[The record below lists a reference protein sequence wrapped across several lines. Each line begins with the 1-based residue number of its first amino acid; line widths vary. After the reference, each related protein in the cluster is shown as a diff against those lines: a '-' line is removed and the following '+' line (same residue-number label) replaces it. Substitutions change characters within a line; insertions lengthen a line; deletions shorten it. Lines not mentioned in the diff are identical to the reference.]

1 MRVTELI
8 LDGFKSYPVR
18 TSIAGWDSSFNAIT
32 GLNGSGKSN
41 ILDSICFVLGIT
53 NMTTVRAQ
61 NLLDLIYK
69 RGQAGVTRASVTIVF
84 DNSDKS
90 SAPVGFENMA
100 EISVTR
106 QISVNGQSKYLVCGH
121 RSTQQQVQSLFQ
133 SVQLNINNPNFLIMQ
148 GKITKVLNMR
158 PQEILSMIEEAA
170 GTSMFEEKKDK
181 AIKTMAKKE
190 KKLEEILSLLNE
202 EITPKLDRLRE
213 EKRVF
218 LEFQKTS
225 SELER
230 LSKLVIAYEWLQDHA
245 KVEKAREAVAKGEE
259 RRKEAIAARTRM
271 EGEISKMEKEMH
283 RIEKQR
289 DAELAKGGKVQAL
302 EKQLSAIDMEIT
314 KLKTQAEGKAK
325 EIKEEEAKIKDL
337 ERNAKELVE
346 QRAAREKSA
355 TKTSETFAAK
365 QAAFDAAVASL
376 ASSEDLLQTIEYGKG
391 LSKDAK
397 SSGYE
402 GQLAAAKELAGS
414 LATEGQL
421 AKHKI
426 ESLQKEIKEKE
437 PKAKKAAQESK
448 GLLQNLEQ
456 SRKEKDDLE
465 KRLKASGYDEAQEAE
480 LTTRREQEI
489 GAFEQVKR
497 RRDAKRNEVS
507 RTDFRADDPYP
518 NFDRSSVYG
527 TIASL
532 IELDDAN
539 SVAATALEIAAGGRL
554 YNVAVRDDATV
565 SAFIKAKTIKTKT
578 ILLPVSNL
586 QTVVADRKRV
596 AAAEK
601 HGAQLAL
608 NLIRYDHKVSK
619 ALEYVFGNVLIAPNK
634 HIAKRCTDDPAV
646 RMKCVTY
653 DGDVYDTS
661 AGMSGGSTPNDKVL
675 VKVQELRKLE
685 QELAKRRA
693 SLEEID
699 RQLVQSKGAVDLKRA
714 LDTKAHALSLLEKSM
729 ANSNATRIIAEVDQL
744 RQTVAE
750 LEGKGEELRTK
761 IKDAQSEVK
770 RIEREMTELQKD
782 KGGKV
787 KQIKADIVKKKA
799 EVAKL
804 EEAVASLRNDA
815 MTDSIEL
822 EQVKKDISASGT
834 DLAEARTYLTTLR
847 EALSTAQSQV
857 AESTKEYRSIEAKI
871 AEETKMITAFNDE
884 LDTLKDAING
894 KKKDIVDNDLK
905 VTQVEKDVERAKKD
919 AKDASTKVAKREAEF
934 EWIQDECQ
942 TFGKENSPYNFTG
955 LDMGNAREKCRQL
968 EENHRKMKRKVNPKV
983 LTMID
988 SVEKKERDLL
998 AMYRQVV
1005 KDKTKIEETVAKL
1018 DEHKKET
1025 LEKTWGIV
1033 NTEFGNIFA
1042 ELLPGNFCKL
1052 QPLEG
1057 KEITFGLEVKVRL
1070 GQVWKASLTELSG
1083 GQRSL
1088 IALSL
1093 IMSLLRFKPAPMYIL
1108 DEIDAA
1114 LDLSHTENIGRL
1126 FRTRFKGSQFIV
1138 VSLKDG
1144 LFANA
1149 NVLFRTRFR
1158 DGTSIV
1164 ERTAQRSTSALYD
1177 KENVG
1182 GPRAGGHGRKRPGFI
1197 AIIQPFNEYGY
1208 ASVPIFHWRFNLQ
1221 LPLAWKLKND
1231 LYRKFNSNVLVVPS
1245 LFPPVVTVLVADA
1258 RAINQVNGDHQH
1270 FIKDKISNGTVA
1282 SLFGPSILTLEGA
1295 EWRRHRRVVVAGF
1308 SASNTAAV
1316 WDSTIDIVNKWMN
1329 DLQQQAGLGQEVLV
1343 RTTERVWA
1351 KLALLIIGRAG
1362 FGVEFGWPFS
1372 KNVDES
1378 PSQTTFFDASFSI
1391 LRDWVPLVY
1400 VPSICFR
1407 PFPFT
1412 PRLKRIGAGHKVFER
1427 ELKEVVANKVR
1438 DVRSQKK
1445 NGNDDGQ
1452 DILSLL
1458 CRANVSEDAKNTL
1471 SEQELFSNAFVFLI
1485 AGHET
1490 TAGTVTALFAFLA
1503 LYPRCQQR
1511 LFEEAST
1518 LIGDGTVT
1526 SYPATYQALPY
1537 TLAVVQE
1544 TLRIAGPAQNLL
1556 RRSLDLT
1563 TLPSKS
1569 VNADGSSGES
1579 RNVTIPAGTYIREH
1593 VLGVHYSNDW
1603 ENATEFRPERF
1614 LELEKGGDQ
1623 LKSFLPFN
1631 SGSRGCIGRQFSLV
1645 ESVALVASIV
1655 SKYRVDIP
1663 PHEREKWALK
1673 DNESE
1678 DERRDRV
1685 LQPLNAFV
1693 LGPQEIDLLF
1703 VPRE

>member
-18 TSIAGWDSSFNAIT
+18 TSIAGWDPSFNAIT

-53 NMTTVRAQ
+53 NMSTVRAS

-245 KVEKAREAVAKGEE
+245 KVEKAKELVARGEERKKEAVAAKS
-259 RRKEAIAARTRM
+259 RM
-271 EGEISKMEKEMH
+271 ESEIGKMEKEMA

-302 EKQLSAIDMEIT
+302 EKQLNAIDMEIT
-314 KLKTQAEGKAK
+314 KLKTRAEGKGK
-325 EIKEEEAKIKDL
+325 EIKEEENKIKEL
-337 ERNAKELVE
+337 ERSAKELGE
-346 QRAAREKSA
+346 QRKSREASSG
-355 TKTSETFAAK
+355 KTSETFAAK
-365 QAAFDAAVASL
+365 QAAYDAAVASL

-402 GQLAAAKELAGS
+402 GQLAAAKELAGN
-414 LATEGQL
+414 LATENQL

-426 ESLQKEIKEKE
+426 ESLQKEIRDKE

-448 GLLQNLEQ
+448 GLLQNLEKA
-456 SRKEKDDLE
+456 RKEKAELE
-465 KRLKASGYDEAQEAE
+465 DRLKESGYDEAQGLE
-480 LTTRREQEI
+480 LGKRREEEMA
-489 GAFEQVKR
+489 AFDQLKR

-507 RTDFRADDPYP
+507 RTEFRADDPYP
-518 NFDRSSVYG
+518 NFDRSSVFG

-532 IELDDAN
+532 IELDEAN
-539 SVAATALEIAAGGRL
+539 AAAATALEIAAGGRL
-554 YNVAVRDDATV
+554 YNVAVRDDSTV

-586 QTVVADRKRV
+586 QANVAERSRV

-601 HGAQLAL
+601 HGAKLAL
-608 NLIRYDHKVSK
+608 NLIRYDKKVSR
-619 ALEYVFGNVLIAPNK
+619 ALEYVFGNVLVAPNK
-634 HIAKRCTDDPAV
+634 HIAKRCTDDPNV

-661 AGMSGGSTPNDKVL
+661 AGMSGGAAPNDKVL
-675 VKVQELRKLE
+675 VKVQELRRLE
-685 QELAKRRA
+685 AELAQRRQT
-693 SLEEID
+693 LEDLD
-699 RQLVQSKGAVDLKRA
+699 RQLQHTQGAADLKRA
-714 LDTKAHALSLLEKSM
+714 LDTKAHALALLEKSM
-729 ANSNATRIIAEVDQL
+729 ANSNATRVIAEVDGL
-744 RQTVAE
+744 KKSVAE
-750 LEGKGEELRTK
+750 LEDKCKDLRTRVA
-761 IKDAQSEVK
+761 DAQGEVK
-770 RIEREMTELQKD
+770 RIEREMAELQKD

-804 EEAVASLRNDA
+804 DEAVAALRNDA
-815 MTDSIEL
+815 MTDEL
-822 EQVKKDISASGT
+822 ELDQIKKDIAASGVE
-834 DLAEARTYLTTLR
+834 LAEARKSLAALR
-847 EALSTAQSQV
+847 ESLVTAQANV
-857 AESTKEYRSIEAKI
+857 DASTKEYKTIEAKI

-884 LDTLKDAING
+884 LDALRDAING

-905 VTQVEKDVERAKKD
+905 LSQVEKDVDKAKKD
-919 AKDASTKVAKREAEF
+919 AKDAAAKVAKRESEF

-942 TFGKENSPYNFTG
+942 TFGQPKSPYNFTG
-955 LDMGNAREKCRQL
+955 LDMGGAREKCRQL

-988 SVEKKERDLL
+988 SVEKKEKDLL
-998 AMYRQVV
+998 AMYKQVV
-1005 KDKTKIEETVAKL
+1005 KDRSKIEETVAKL

-1033 NTEFGNIFA
+1033 NAEFGNIFA

-1057 KEITFGLEVKVRL
+1057 KEITYGLEVKVRL

-1144 LFANA
+1144 LFSNA
-1149 NVLFRTRFR
+1149 NVLFRARFR

-1164 ERTAQRSTSALYD
+1164 ERTSQRSSSSLYD
-1177 KENVG
+1177 KENAG
-1182 GPRAGGHGRKRPGFI
+1182 GPRAGGGGAGRKRVSG
-1197 AIIQPFNEYGY
+1197 
-1208 ASVPIFHWRFNLQ
+1208 
-1221 LPLAWKLKND
+1221 
-1231 LYRKFNSNVLVVPS
+1231 
-1245 LFPPVVTVLVADA
+1245 PV
-1258 RAINQVNGDHQH
+1258 
-1270 FIKDKISNGTVA
+1270 
-1282 SLFGPSILTLEGA
+1282 
-1295 EWRRHRRVVVAGF
+1295 
-1308 SASNTAAV
+1308 AV
-1316 WDSTIDIVNKWMN
+1316 
-1329 DLQQQAGLGQEVLV
+1329 
-1343 RTTERVWA
+1343 
-1351 KLALLIIGRAG
+1351 
-1362 FGVEFGWPFS
+1362 
-1372 KNVDES
+1372 
-1378 PSQTTFFDASFSI
+1378 
-1391 LRDWVPLVY
+1391 
-1400 VPSICFR
+1400 
-1407 PFPFT
+1407 
-1412 PRLKRIGAGHKVFER
+1412 
-1427 ELKEVVANKVR
+1427 
-1438 DVRSQKK
+1438 
-1445 NGNDDGQ
+1445 
-1452 DILSLL
+1452 
-1458 CRANVSEDAKNTL
+1458 
-1471 SEQELFSNAFVFLI
+1471 
-1485 AGHET
+1485 
-1490 TAGTVTALFAFLA
+1490 
-1503 LYPRCQQR
+1503 
-1511 LFEEAST
+1511 EA
-1518 LIGDGTVT
+1518 
-1526 SYPATYQALPY
+1526 
-1537 TLAVVQE
+1537 
-1544 TLRIAGPAQNLL
+1544 
-1556 RRSLDLT
+1556 
-1563 TLPSKS
+1563 
-1569 VNADGSSGES
+1569 
-1579 RNVTIPAGTYIREH
+1579 
-1593 VLGVHYSNDW
+1593 
-1603 ENATEFRPERF
+1603 
-1614 LELEKGGDQ
+1614 
-1623 LKSFLPFN
+1623 
-1631 SGSRGCIGRQFSLV
+1631 
-1645 ESVALVASIV
+1645 
-1655 SKYRVDIP
+1655 
-1663 PHEREKWALK
+1663 
-1673 DNESE
+1673 
-1678 DERRDRV
+1678 
-1685 LQPLNAFV
+1685 
-1693 LGPQEIDLLF
+1693 
-1703 VPRE
+1703 

>member
-69 RGQAGVTRASVTIVF
+69 RGQAGVNRASVTIVF

-90 SAPVGFENMA
+90 TAPVGFENMA

-230 LSKLVIAYEWLQDHA
+230 LSKLVIAYEWLLDHA
-245 KVEKAREAVAKGEE
+245 RVEKAREAVVKGEE
-259 RRKEAIAARTRM
+259 RRKEAIAARARM
-271 EGEISKMEKEMH
+271 EGEISKMEKEMG

-289 DAELAKGGKVQAL
+289 DAELAKGGKVADL
-302 EKQLSAIDMEIT
+302 KKQLSAIDMEMV
-314 KLKTQAEGKAK
+314 KLKTQADGKTK
-325 EIKEEEAKIKDL
+325 EIKEEENKIKEL
-337 ERNAKELVE
+337 ERSAKELTE
-346 QRAAREKSA
+346 QRQAREASA
-355 TKTSETFAAK
+355 SKTSETFSAK

-402 GQLAAAKELAGS
+402 GQLASAKELAGS

-437 PKAKKAAQESK
+437 PKAKKASSESK
-448 GLLQNLEQ
+448 GLLQSLEQ
-456 SRKEKDDLE
+456 SRKEKEDLE
-465 KRLKASGYDEAQEAE
+465 NKLKASGYDEAQEEE
-480 LTTRREQEI
+480 LSTRREEEI

-532 IELDDAN
+532 IELDEAN

-554 YNVAVRDDATV
+554 YNVAVRDDTTV

-586 QTVVADRKRV
+586 HATVADRSRV

-601 HGAQLAL
+601 HGAKLAL
-608 NLIRYDHKVSK
+608 NLIRYDKKVSK

-634 HIAKRCTDDPAV
+634 QIAKRCTDDPAV

-653 DGDVYDTS
+653 EGDVYDTS

-675 VKVQELRKLE
+675 VKVQELRRLE
-685 QELAKRRA
+685 QELAQRRA

-699 RQLVQSKGAVDLKRA
+699 RQLQHSKGALDLKKA
-714 LDTKAHALSLLEKSM
+714 LDTKAHALTLLEKSM
-729 ANSNATRIIAEVDQL
+729 ANSNATRIIAEVEQL
-744 RQTVAE
+744 KKTVSE
-750 LEGKGEELRTK
+750 LEEKGGELRTK
-761 IKDAQSEVK
+761 ITDAQSEVK

-787 KQIKADIVKKKA
+787 KQIKADIVKKKS
-799 EVAKL
+799 EIAKL
-804 EEAVASLRNDA
+804 EEVVANLRNDA

-822 EQVKKDISASGT
+822 DQIKKDIAASGT
-834 DLAEARTYLTTLR
+834 ELAEARTYLTSLR
-847 EALSTAQSQV
+847 EALSAAQSKV
-857 AESTKEYRSIEAKI
+857 ADSTKECRAIEAKI

-884 LDTLKDAING
+884 LDSLKDAING
-894 KKKDIVDNDLK
+894 KKTDIVDNDLK
-905 VTQVEKDVERAKKD
+905 VTQVEKDVEKAKKD
-919 AKDASTKVAKREAEF
+919 AKDASNKVAKREAEF
-934 EWIQDECQ
+934 EWIQDESG

-955 LDMGNAREKCRQL
+955 LDMGGAREKCRQL

-988 SVEKKERDLL
+988 SVEKKEKDLL

-1033 NTEFGNIFA
+1033 NAEFGNIFA

-1164 ERTAQRSTSALYD
+1164 ERTSQRSTSALYD

-1182 GPRAGGHGRKRPGFI
+1182 GPRAGAGGAARKR
-1197 AIIQPFNEYGY
+1197 
-1208 ASVPIFHWRFNLQ
+1208 
-1221 LPLAWKLKND
+1221 
-1231 LYRKFNSNVLVVPS
+1231 
-1245 LFPPVVTVLVADA
+1245 
-1258 RAINQVNGDHQH
+1258 
-1270 FIKDKISNGTVA
+1270 IS
-1282 SLFGPSILTLEGA
+1282 GA
-1295 EWRRHRRVVVAGF
+1295 
-1308 SASNTAAV
+1308 AA
-1316 WDSTIDIVNKWMN
+1316 
-1329 DLQQQAGLGQEVLV
+1329 
-1343 RTTERVWA
+1343 
-1351 KLALLIIGRAG
+1351 
-1362 FGVEFGWPFS
+1362 
-1372 KNVDES
+1372 
-1378 PSQTTFFDASFSI
+1378 
-1391 LRDWVPLVY
+1391 
-1400 VPSICFR
+1400 
-1407 PFPFT
+1407 
-1412 PRLKRIGAGHKVFER
+1412 
-1427 ELKEVVANKVR
+1427 
-1438 DVRSQKK
+1438 
-1445 NGNDDGQ
+1445 
-1452 DILSLL
+1452 
-1458 CRANVSEDAKNTL
+1458 
-1471 SEQELFSNAFVFLI
+1471 
-1485 AGHET
+1485 
-1490 TAGTVTALFAFLA
+1490 
-1503 LYPRCQQR
+1503 
-1511 LFEEAST
+1511 
-1518 LIGDGTVT
+1518 
-1526 SYPATYQALPY
+1526 
-1537 TLAVVQE
+1537 
-1544 TLRIAGPAQNLL
+1544 
-1556 RRSLDLT
+1556 
-1563 TLPSKS
+1563 
-1569 VNADGSSGES
+1569 
-1579 RNVTIPAGTYIREH
+1579 
-1593 VLGVHYSNDW
+1593 
-1603 ENATEFRPERF
+1603 
-1614 LELEKGGDQ
+1614 
-1623 LKSFLPFN
+1623 
-1631 SGSRGCIGRQFSLV
+1631 
-1645 ESVALVASIV
+1645 
-1655 SKYRVDIP
+1655 
-1663 PHEREKWALK
+1663 
-1673 DNESE
+1673 
-1678 DERRDRV
+1678 
-1685 LQPLNAFV
+1685 
-1693 LGPQEIDLLF
+1693 
-1703 VPRE
+1703 